1 MIDDRGSGSVLAL
14 AVLGVVTIVALAVLA
29 LGVALADRQRVI
41 GAADA
46 AALAAADAASGA
58 VAGAP
63 CVLAA
68 HLAAAGGARLD
79 SCVVDGLV
87 ATVAV
92 SANIGPARFTA
103 RSRAGPP
110 P

>member
-1 MIDDRGSGSVLAL
+1 VLAL
-14 AVLGVVTIVALAVLA
+14 AVIGAVTLVAFAALA
-29 LGVALADRQRVI
+29 LGAALTVRQRVI

-46 AALAAADAASGA
+46 AALAAADGASGA
-58 VAGAP
+58 VVGEP
-63 CVLAA
+63 CVLARRVA
-68 HLAAAGGARLD
+68 ETAGAALD
-79 SCVVDGLV
+79 SCSLDGLV

-92 SANIGPARFTA
+92 SARIGPVPFAA